1 VVRPDP
7 ARIALSV
14 VVPAYDEAE
23 CIGDALRAIA
33 AYLVRRG
40 AACEIVVVDDGSRDA
55 TPEIVRDVGSGLA
68 VPLHLIRY
76 GRNRGKGHALR
87 VGFAATR
94 GERVLFTDADLSTP
108 IVEADRL
115 LARIDAGADVVIGSR
130 RSAGAVITVHQ
141 PWWREGMGKAF
152 TLLGRALVADVS
164 DITCGFKA
172 FRGGAGR
179 DLFARLRIA
188 DWSFDAE
195 ALRVARLRGYRVE
208 EVPVTWADRPGTKV
222 RPVRDALRSLLG
234 LVRIRV
240 NSALGRYAQPR
251 PPGVE
256 TEVWSAAGAGPG
268 PAVEGR
274 AHR

>member
-1 VVRPDP
+1 
-7 ARIALSV
+7 
-14 VVPAYDEAE
+14 
-23 CIGDALRAIA
+23 
-33 AYLVRRG
+33 
-40 AACEIVVVDDGSRDA
+40 
-55 TPEIVRDVGSGLA
+55 
-68 VPLHLIRY
+68 
-76 GRNRGKGHALR
+76 
-87 VGFAATR
+87 
-94 GERVLFTDADLSTP
+94 
-108 IVEADRL
+108 
-115 LARIDAGADVVIGSR
+115 
-130 RSAGAVITVHQ
+130 
-141 PWWREGMGKAF
+141 MGKAF

-256 TEVWSAAGAGPG
+256 TEVWSAGGAGPG